1 MSEVNGKNLLHS
13 RKGEY
18 DMTERNHLLPVNFTY
33 KARIFEMLYSDK
45 KELLDLYNAVNGTN
59 YKDPEQ
65 LEINT
70 LENAIYMAMH
80 NDISFVIDMK
90 VSLYEHQST
99 YSPNLPLRYLFY
111 ISDLYSVITKD
122 MNLYGEKM
130 VKIPTPKFI
139 IFYNGQ
145 KKRPEKEVLK
155 LSTMYLTED
164 ESPSLEL
171 EAVLLNINPG
181 YNDNLKSVCKS
192 LRDYAEYT
200 TRVREYAKRL
210 PIEEAVEKAITECI
224 REGILAEFLSKN
236 RAEARSV
243 SIYEYDAEKHLRME
257 REDAMAEGIA
267 RGKAEGKAEGIAEG
281 MAKGKA
287 EGVSVGRK
295 ELLLEQVKKKL
306 ARDKSV
312 EVIAEELEEDVST
325 IQKIIAEFEN

>member
-145 KKRPEKEVLK
+145 KKRPEKEILK
-155 LSTMYLTED
+155 LSTMYLTKD
-164 ESPSLEL
+164 TSPSLEL
-171 EAVLLNINPG
+171 EAILLNINPG
-181 YNDNLKSVCKS
+181 YNDNLKSVSEKES
-192 LRDYAEYT
+192 LRN
-200 TRVREYAKRL
+200 
-210 PIEEAVEKAITECI
+210 
-224 REGILAEFLSKN
+224 F
-236 RAEARSV
+236 
-243 SIYEYDAEKHLRME
+243 
-257 REDAMAEGIA
+257 
-267 RGKAEGKAEGIAEG
+267 
-281 MAKGKA
+281 
-287 EGVSVGRK
+287 
-295 ELLLEQVKKKL
+295 
-306 ARDKSV
+306 
-312 EVIAEELEEDVST
+312 
-325 IQKIIAEFEN
+325 